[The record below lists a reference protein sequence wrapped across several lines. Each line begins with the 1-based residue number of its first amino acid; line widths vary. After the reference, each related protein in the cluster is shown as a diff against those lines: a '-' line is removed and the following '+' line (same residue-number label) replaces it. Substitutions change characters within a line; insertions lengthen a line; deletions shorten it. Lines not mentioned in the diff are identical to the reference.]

1 MSYSRGVRDVK
12 KKRIVLIMGVLSF
25 IVGGSF
31 LFANRDKVYNIEKE
45 KE

>member
-1 MSYSRGVRDVK
+1 
-12 KKRIVLIMGVLSF
+12 MGVLSF

-45 KE
+45 IAL